1 MTGHA
6 TWRRTAAYTL
16 RCRAGTLHPHGPAA
30 RLQDGLPPRTLRRQG
45 SLRAHECSLRLRRPL
60 DRSRPEEARR
70 DRSPGAGEEHGPTSR
85 RGR

>member
-6 TWRRTAAYTL
+6 IHRREAAYTL
-16 RCRAGTLHPHGPAA
+16 RCRAGTLRPHGPAA
-30 RLQDGLPPRTLRRQG
+30 RLQDGLPPPTLRGQG

-60 DRSRPEEARR
+60 DRFGSEAARR